1 VQLRNNS
8 SKLKHDTL
16 YFSIFTNL
24 FRANPVNW
32 YLTTIW
38 KLTRGGLMMLLYI
51 ADASVL
57 TTFNECVINEQD
69 SDYVD

>member
-1 VQLRNNS
+1 
-8 SKLKHDTL
+8 
-16 YFSIFTNL
+16 
-24 FRANPVNW
+24 
-32 YLTTIW
+32 
-38 KLTRGGLMMLLYI
+38 MMLLYI